1 MVIELVYVEGF
12 EPTQS
17 SISNFVNFLKARTF
31 KPNGITVEK
40 RAIASP
46 GNSTYT
52 NQEIIDILKKTIYY
66 TNKTNPKIVLNK
78 KDDDYNNL
86 TIRKKIDVENFYFSD
101 NFKENFNIYIKNKIM

>member
-1 MVIELVYVEGF
+1 MK
-12 EPTQS
+12 
-17 SISNFVNFLKARTF
+17 NKF
-31 KPNGITVEK
+31 KRYYT
-40 RAIASP
+40 
-46 GNSTYT
+46 GN
-52 NQEIIDILKKTIYY
+52 ILKKTIYY